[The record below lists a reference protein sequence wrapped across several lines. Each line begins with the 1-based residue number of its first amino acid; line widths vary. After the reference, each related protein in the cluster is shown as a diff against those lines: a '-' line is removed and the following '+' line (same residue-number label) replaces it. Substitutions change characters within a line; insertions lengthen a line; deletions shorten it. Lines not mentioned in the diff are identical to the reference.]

1 MREEA
6 NSSAYRERSA
16 PAENRAGNPPLRG
29 VRGEGTLF
37 IFETPRASPSPHP
50 TMTRRDRVKAA
61 APSGAGPRVQMAPLQ
76 GGLRLA
82 VHALAAGLELLSSDW
97 PDEAAVD
104 WPVYDG
110 GVRLARH
117 VVDAA
122 VGAPDAPGDGAL
134 AHAARAHYVHVAEL
148 RRDRGMQPVPLDAYD
163 PPKDVLGLVSA
174 ALREQAL
181 EHHTAETMVATDRDG
196 GRLLATMPVSV
207 EQAHVWLSGAL
218 YEKVEAWVED
228 DPLIY
233 LERAASAWWLS
244 RWRGARPLAGDDF
257 AQGVRE
263 QEFSLVER
271 PLRCLGVSAME
282 HLVEEKLLRGIG
294 PRQQRMAAHLLQSQ
308 AGVWTVKARE
318 DGRAVLL
325 AAWDGTP
332 YEVREHA
339 TPQDNSYGPGYVA
352 LGRLI
357 PFGDGTWLRSPGMF
371 MMSFGARSTALA
383 RDLARGMAAQ
393 AEHMPVEAVL
403 EAAAYTLAGVRGL
416 PRAVPPAPTP
426 DDAASLGRE
435 LTALL
440 REAGIA
446 RPADPGSAAAIRLS
460 GGMEGEVLEYD
471 LDLVLGEY
479 LNAVFQQSQKS
490 RAVREARRRR
500 DRRARKKGKRRR

>member
-1 MREEA
+1 MKR
-6 NSSAYRERSA
+6 
-16 PAENRAGNPPLRG
+16 P
-29 VRGEGTLF
+29 
-37 IFETPRASPSPHP
+37 
-50 TMTRRDRVKAA
+50 DRVKPA
-61 APSGAGPRVQMAPLQ
+61 APTGAGSRVQMVPLD

-104 WPVYDG
+104 WPVYDS
-110 GVRLARH
+110 GVRLAGR

-122 VGAPDAPGDGAL
+122 AGAPDAPGDGAL
-134 AHAARAHYVHVAEL
+134 ADAARAHYGHVAEL
-148 RRDRGMQPVPLDAYD
+148 RRDCGMQPVPLDAYD
-163 PPKDVLGLVSA
+163 PEAETLGLVSA

-181 EHHTAETMVATDRDG
+181 EHHTAETMVATDTGG

-218 YEKVEAWVED
+218 YEKVEAWVEE

-233 LERAASAWWLS
+233 AERAAAAWWLS
-244 RWRGARPLAGDDF
+244 RWRGSRPLAGDDF

-271 PLRCLGVSAME
+271 PLRCLGASPVE
-282 HLVEEKLLRGIG
+282 HLVEESLLSGIG
-294 PRQQRMAAHLLQSQ
+294 PRQQHMAAQLLQSQ
-308 AGVWTVKARE
+308 AGVWTVKARK
-318 DGRAVLL
+318 DGRALL
-325 AAWDGTP
+325 LNPADGTQ

-339 TPQDNSYGPGYVA
+339 TPRDNAYGPGFVA

-371 MMSFGARSTALA
+371 MMSFGDRSAALA
-383 RDLARGMAAQ
+383 RDLAAGLAVQ
-393 AEHMPVEAVL
+393 VEHMPVEGAL
-403 EAAAYTLAGVRGL
+403 EAAAHTLAGIRGL

-435 LTALL
+435 ITSLL

-446 RPADPGSAAAIRLS
+446 RPADPGSAPAMRLS
-460 GGMEGEVLEYD
+460 GGRAGEVLEYD
-471 LDLVLGEY
+471 VDLVLGEY
-479 LNAVFQQSQKS
+479 IHAVFQQSKNS
-490 RAVREARRRR
+490 RAVREASRRR
-500 DRRARKKGKRRR
+500 DRQARKKGRRRR